1 MSKGDNTKVE
11 ILEGAFELARQEGL
25 EAMTIG
31 SLARAVEMSKSG
43 LFAHFESKT
52 NLQCAV
58 LEYAQNVFVDRVMK
72 PAFTAPRG
80 EPRVRALFDTWLEW
94 AQSKHV
100 NGGCIFLGA
109 AAELDDA
116 EGPVRDFLVG
126 TQDRWLASLAKC
138 IQMGK
143 ELGHF
148 RSDLD
153 VDLGAY
159 QFYGNMMAFHF
170 YTRLM
175 RDGAAESRARAT
187 FETLIESWRPGRGAH
202 Q

>member
-1 MSKGDNTKVE
+1 MTTMGKGDNTRVE
-11 ILEGAFELARQEGL
+11 ILDSAFELARREGL

-43 LFAHFESKT
+43 LFAHFASKS
-52 NLQCAV
+52 NLQIAV
-58 LEYAQNVFVDRVMK
+58 LEHAEQIFVERVMK
-72 PAFTAPRG
+72 PAFAAERG
-80 EPRVRALFDTWLEW
+80 EPRVRALFETWLGW

-109 AAELDDA
+109 AAELDDH

-126 TQDRWLASLAKC
+126 TQDKWLESLATCVRMAKDA
-138 IQMGK
+138 
-143 ELGHF
+143 GHF

-153 VDLGAY
+153 VELAAY

-175 RDGAAESRARAT
+175 RDPAAESRARDT
-187 FETLIESWRPGRGAH
+187 FETLLENWRPGAE
-202 Q
+202 

>member
-1 MSKGDNTKVE
+1 MGKGDNTRVE
-11 ILEGAFELARQEGL
+11 ILDSAFELARQEGL

-31 SLARAVEMSKSG
+31 SLARVVEMSKSG

-52 NLQCAV
+52 NLQIAV
-58 LEYAQNVFVDRVMK
+58 LEHAQDIFVERVMK
-72 PAFTAPRG
+72 PAFAAQRG
-80 EPRVRALFDTWLEW
+80 EPRVQALFDTWLDW

-126 TQDRWLASLAKC
+126 TQDRWLESLGKC

-143 ELGHF
+143 DAGHF

-153 VDLGAY
+153 VELAAY

-175 RDGAAESRARAT
+175 RDAAAEDRARAT
-187 FETLIESWRPGRGAH
+187 FETLLETWRHSRGDH
-202 Q
+202 